1 MEARWVSSLFNRHAD
16 ALRSRHGDRV
26 WRLGL
31 DGGFSCPNRDAAA
44 GRGGCSFCARDGSRA
59 PYLPGPGASLAV
71 QAEAGASF
79 LRRRYGA
86 RLFFLYFQAFSSTYA
101 PERVLRER
109 YDEAI
114 GAVRALLGRGA
125 VPSASRGEE
134 LRGLV
139 VSTRPDCVD
148 ASTAELLGSYAETG
162 LEVWV
167 ELGLQSAR
175 DRTLRAIGRGHGFAE
190 YARATE
196 LLAGR
201 GLRIAAH
208 LVLGLHDE
216 GRDDMLETVRA
227 AVALGLDGVK
237 FHDLRVLE
245 GTRLASEYR
254 AGEFAPLHPSR
265 LPGLLADCLE
275 ELDPSCEV
283 MRLCADTPPGSTIAP
298 RAIPDKEAVYRAV
311 EDELAARGSRQGS
324 RLTTLAKPSDMGYTH
339 RRDAM

>member
-1 MEARWVSSLFNRHAD
+1 MSSRFNRHSD

-26 WRLGL
+26 WRLGI
-31 DGGFSCPNRDAAA
+31 DGGFSCPNRDAAGGS
-44 GRGGCSFCARDGSRA
+44 GRGGCSFCSPEGARA
-59 PYLPGPGASLAV
+59 PYLPGSAASIAAQV
-71 QAEAGASF
+71 EAGASF

-101 PERVLRER
+101 PASVLRDR

-114 GAVRALLGRGA
+114 GAARSLLGRGEA
-125 VPSASRGEE
+125 

-139 VSTRPDCVD
+139 VSTRPDCID
-148 ASTAELLGSYAETG
+148 ESAAELLASYAAEG
-162 LEVWV
+162 LELWI
-167 ELGLQSAR
+167 ELGLQSAH
-175 DRTLRAIGRGHGFAE
+175 DRTLRAIGRGHGLSE

-208 LVLGLHDE
+208 LILGLHDE

-245 GTRLASEYR
+245 GTRLAREYR

-265 LPGLLADCLE
+265 LPGLLADCIE

-283 MRLCADTPPGSTIAP
+283 LRLCADTPPKSTIAP

-311 EDELAARGSRQGS
+311 EEELESRGSRQGA
-324 RLTTLAKPSDMGYTH
+324 RLTTLAKPSEMGYTLG
-339 RRDAM
+339 RDAM